1 MSAGAYIR
9 TTIPGYGCFDI
20 PLATS
25 NTAGGTISLLQQY
38 LPERPWHGNKMLS
51 CGLCQLQPEDII
63 DSRCSALV
71 FTNYSEIS
79 NQEMG

>member
-1 MSAGAYIR
+1 MSVGANIR
-9 TTIPGYGCFDI
+9 STLPGYGCFDI

-25 NTAGGTISLLQQY
+25 NTAGGIISLLQQY
-38 LPERPWHGNKMLS
+38 LPECPWYGNKMFS
-51 CGLCQLQPEDII
+51 CGLCQLQPEDIV

-79 NQEMG
+79 NEEMG